1 MRKYFIFLFIFIIIF
16 SLTACDMERNQ
27 EKEEPLTKV
36 VMVVTEGCSGYISYK
51 DIACQGIERAK
62 KDFKIETEVLEVETT
77 VEYINALSQSA
88 EKGADLIIAVG
99 CIPSSKLE
107 QIAEQY
113 PETAFAVVDL
123 DEDIRE
129 NIMSLAFK
137 EHEGSFLMGIIAA
150 LTTKTDVI
158 GFIGGIS
165 GPTIDKF
172 EYGFRGG
179 VKAINP
185 DAQVLVRYTDSFEN
199 PQLGREMA
207 LDQIQKGADVIFHE
221 SGRCGD
227 GIIDAAN
234 EQEVWVMDVVQDQT
248 SNDSETVLCS
258 MFIRVDHA
266 VYFAVQTYMN
276 DDFEGGIYEFGLD
289 FEAVGYVDSSENLSA
304 DIIKQV
310 KAYEAA
316 ILAGDIYV
324 PKTKEDFE
332 EFTVPIDGFISQ

>member
-1 MRKYFIFLFIFIIIF
+1 MKKYFIFLFIFIIIF

-51 DIACQGIERAK
+51 DIASQGIERAK
-62 KDFKIETEVLEVETT
+62 KDFKIETEILEAEAT
-77 VEYINALSQSA
+77 VEYINVLSQAA
-88 EKGADLIIAVG
+88 ENGADLIIAVG
-99 CIPSSKLE
+99 CISSSKLE
-107 QIAEQY
+107 RIAEQY
-113 PETAFAVVDL
+113 PETAFAMVDSE
-123 DEDIRE
+123 EDICE
-129 NIMSLAFK
+129 NVMSLAFK

-158 GFIGGIS
+158 GFIGGVP

-185 DAQVLVRYTDSFEN
+185 DAQVLVGYTDTFED

-207 LDQIQKGADVIFHE
+207 LTQIQQGADIIFHE
-221 SGRCGD
+221 SGQCGN
-227 GIIDAAN
+227 GIIDAAS
-234 EQEVWVMDVVQDQT
+234 EQEVWVMDVVQDQ
-248 SNDSETVLCS
+248 SANDPKTILCS

-266 VYFAVQTYMN
+266 VYFAIQTFME
-276 DDFEGGIYEFGLD
+276 DDFDGGVYEFGLD
-289 FEAVGYVDSSENLSA
+289 FQAVGYIDSYENLTV
-304 DIIKQV
+304 DVTNQL

-324 PKTKEDFE
+324 PKTREDFE
-332 EFTVPIDGFISQ
+332 EFTVPIDGLLSQ